1 MGVME
6 PEPVLGARGGRQGWC
21 GVGGCAGRLLPLAF
35 VLGPKPMTE
44 NEGVMVCV
52 CVCVYSHTALGV
64 WWKGD
69 LTSEPPMMSD
79 NLTPHGTS
87 SS

>member
-6 PEPVLGARGGRQGWC
+6 PEPALGARGGRQGWWWW
-21 GVGGCAGRLLPLAF
+21 GGAGRLLPPAF

-44 NEGVMVCV
+44 KEGVMVCV
-52 CVCVYSHTALGV
+52 CVCVCVCTYSHTALGV

-69 LTSEPPMMSD
+69 LHQS
-79 NLTPHGTS
+79 LQ
-87 SS
+87 